1 MELKQWQNIF
11 HVTVNAN
18 SMVQYVIQYKNGTIK
33 YVNVNTKI
41 FISAKKIIVG
51 ILAEVFICENGKYLK
66 SVVDT
71 SVTEFDQTVIVIDN
85 LSTKNTN
92 TIETNFTITV
102 YINCHS
108 KKVRDC
114 YISHTVL
121 LVIILPLII
130 TVICYHY
137 AKQKGII

>member
-51 ILAEVFICENGKYLK
+51 ILYLDKAIKPLVLIMPKMNGFVKTFKVKKGGNKLM
-66 SVVDT
+66 SLR
-71 SVTEFDQTVIVIDN
+71 IDDE
-85 LSTKNTN
+85 K
-92 TIETNFTITV
+92 
-102 YINCHS
+102 
-108 KKVRDC
+108 
-114 YISHTVL
+114 L
-121 LVIILPLII
+121 LEMYKAIWP
-130 TVICYHY
+130 
-137 AKQKGII
+137 